1 MAGHS
6 HWSTIKRKKSAADAK
21 KGKIFTRVAREIVIA
36 AREGGGDPNMNV
48 RLGLA
53 IEKAKA
59 ANMPKESI
67 DRAIKRGTGEDKDGA
82 NFEEI
87 LYEGFAP
94 NGIALMIE
102 CVTENRNR
110 TVAELRHALNRAGGG
125 LGDPGSVGWQFDRM
139 SYFALLSEE
148 HDLDDIFELAVEAG
162 ADDIQHDDE
171 LIEIYGAPSA
181 FKSIADQL
189 TKANITP
196 EESGVRYVP
205 KQEVSLDVEATIKVM
220 KAIEAIEDLDDV
232 QNVYANLDVSAEAIQ
247 ALENE

>member
-1 MAGHS
+1 
-6 HWSTIKRKKSAADAK
+6 
-21 KGKIFTRVAREIVIA
+21 
-36 AREGGGDPNMNV
+36 
-48 RLGLA
+48 
-53 IEKAKA
+53 
-59 ANMPKESI
+59 
-67 DRAIKRGTGEDKDGA
+67 
-82 NFEEI
+82 
-87 LYEGFAP
+87 
-94 NGIALMIE
+94 
-102 CVTENRNR
+102 
-110 TVAELRHALNRAGGG
+110 
-125 LGDPGSVGWQFDRM
+125 M

-148 HDLDDIFELAVEAG
+148 HDLEVIFELAVEAG